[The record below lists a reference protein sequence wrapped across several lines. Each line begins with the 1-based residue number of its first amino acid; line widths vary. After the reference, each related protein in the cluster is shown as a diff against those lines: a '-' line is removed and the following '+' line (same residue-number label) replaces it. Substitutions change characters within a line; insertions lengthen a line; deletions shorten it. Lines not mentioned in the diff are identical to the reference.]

1 MTAVAGLALVLASQA
16 LMRAFEGMKS
26 AQQAAMASEALSI
39 PFVVSFLLIMG
50 LRIVFEIPSDLRANW
65 IFQLMLD
72 PDQECEPLARR
83 VILVSI
89 LPWLIVI
96 TFAAYL
102 YLKGPLVAVLHTL
115 VVGTW
120 SCLLANLVLV
130 RFRKLPFTC
139 SLPVFKQHSIVI
151 LISLCFG
158 FLIYAG
164 STAEFESSAL
174 SHPIR
179 MLILL
184 PVALVAWYIPR
195 YLGKNTIDLERKL
208 IFEETTTR
216 TVELLRLS
224 E

>member
-1 MTAVAGLALVLASQA
+1 M
-16 LMRAFEGMKS
+16 
-26 AQQAAMASEALSI
+26 
-39 PFVVSFLLIMG
+39 
-50 LRIVFEIPSDLRANW
+50 FEIPSDLRANW

-83 VILVSI
+83 VVFVSI
-89 LPWLIVI
+89 LPWLLVI

-102 YLKGPLVAVLHTL
+102 YLKGPVVAVLHTL
-115 VVGTW
+115 VVATW
-120 SCLLANLVLV
+120 SYLLTSVVLV

-164 STAEFESSAL
+164 STAEFESLAL
-174 SHPIR
+174 SQPLR

-195 YLGKNTIDLERKL
+195 YLGKNAIDLEKKL

-216 TVELLRLS
+216 TVEMLRLS

>member
-1 MTAVAGLALVLASQA
+1 V
-16 LMRAFEGMKS
+16 
-26 AQQAAMASEALSI
+26 
-39 PFVVSFLLIMG
+39 
-50 LRIVFEIPSDLRANW
+50 
-65 IFQLMLD
+65 
-72 PDQECEPLARR
+72 
-83 VILVSI
+83 
-89 LPWLIVI
+89 
-96 TFAAYL
+96 
-102 YLKGPLVAVLHTL
+102 VAVLHTL
-115 VVGTW
+115 VVMTW
-120 SCLLANLVLV
+120 SCLLTNVVLV

-174 SHPIR
+174 AQPIR
-179 MLILL
+179 MLFLL
-184 PVALVAWYIPR
+184 PVAGVAWYIPH
-195 YLGKNTIDLERKL
+195 YLGKSTIDLERKL